1 MGHKPNYQNTKYSNQ
16 YQDNI
21 EEEEFEQETENN
33 ATEENLDYKSSDSNE
48 RQLEKPTLDKLFDVK
63 VYLKSLEK
71 QFKGFIERD
80 NRWEKISPELARDV
94 FIDNMVINGLRAIIT
109 EHNIYSYLSEED
121 AETILREENIKFI
134 KSVLNER
141 TVETPTELR
150 LMVEIYD
157 HALQT
162 FMGLPT
168 KGHGSVV
175 LRDVSGGLSQG
186 NSHLTPA
193 QKAGFFSELNNI
205 FSFNKG
211 GNK

>member
-1 MGHKPNYQNTKYSNQ
+1 MGKDYSKK
-16 YQDNI
+16 YQD
-21 EEEEFEQETENN
+21 EEEIIEDEDTTTEDDDFE
-33 ATEENLDYKSSDSNE
+33 YKSKEGGE
-48 RQLEKPTLDKLFDVK
+48 RNLEKPTLDKLFDVK
-63 VYLKSLEK
+63 LYLKTIEK

-80 NRWEKISPELARDV
+80 GRWEKVSEELARDV
-94 FIDNMVINGLRAIIT
+94 FIDNMIINGMRAIVT
-109 EHNIYSYLSEED
+109 EHNIYTYLSEED

-134 KSVLNER
+134 KSALNER
-141 TVETPTELR
+141 TIATPTDLR

-186 NSHLTPA
+186 NTHLTPQ
-193 QKAGFFSELNNI
+193 QKAGFFSELGNM
-205 FSFNKG
+205 FSFGSKKG
-211 GNK
+211 EQK